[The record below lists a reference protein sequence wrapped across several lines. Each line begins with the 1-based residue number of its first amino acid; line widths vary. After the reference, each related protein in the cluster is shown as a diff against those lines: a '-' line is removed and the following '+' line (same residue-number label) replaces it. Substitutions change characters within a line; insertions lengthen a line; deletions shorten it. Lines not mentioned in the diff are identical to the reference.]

1 MSTLFEL
8 HYVYSAHF
16 QALYIYSS
24 ILHLK
29 KTPQPLKLLSNFCL
43 VFMLFENPKN
53 LTLQMET
60 EFHKKQYFL
69 HPVKQQK
76 RAAFLSAAPGLKEMW
91 QTKEFNQN
99 YSNTN

>member
-1 MSTLFEL
+1 MSTLLEL

-24 ILHLK
+24 ILHFK

-43 VFMLFENPKN
+43 VFMLFEKPKN

-69 HPVKQQK
+69 HQLSNRKELHSLVQHPV
-76 RAAFLSAAPGLKEMW
+76 
-91 QTKEFNQN
+91 
-99 YSNTN
+99 